1 MNNLLIIVGIIFL
14 ACVLIGV
21 YRGLLKIVA
30 SLAVTIATIVL
41 VLFLSPYVSRGII
54 EYTPLEKDVEKY
66 CATVMRVEDK
76 EAEEPSR
83 EEQIRTIEGANLP
96 KVLQNLLLD
105 NNNNE
110 IYTSIG
116 VENFQEYIYKFLAK
130 KIADILA
137 FVITFLVFTIVAR
150 VAIYIFG
157 IIGDLPVIG
166 GVNRL
171 AGGALGL
178 ATGLVIVW
186 VMFAVVTLLYQT
198 SFGVS
203 CMQNITDSQILTFLY
218 ENNLLMKWIL

>member
-1 MNNLLIIVGIIFL
+1 MNNLLVIVGIIFL

-41 VLFLSPYVSRGII
+41 VLFLSPYVSRAII
-54 EYTPLEKDVEKY
+54 EHTPLEKSVAKY
-66 CATVMRVEDK
+66 CTSVMHIEDK
-76 EAEEPSR
+76 ETKEPSR
-83 EEQIRTIEGANLP
+83 EEQIRTIEEANLP
-96 KVLQNLLLD
+96 SVLQNLLLD
-105 NNNNE
+105 NNNSE

-116 VENFQEYIYKFLAK
+116 VEHFQEYISKFLAK

-137 FVITFLVFTIVAR
+137 FIITFLVLTIVAR
-150 VAIYIFG
+150 VALYIFG

-166 GVNRL
+166 GANRL
-171 AGGALGL
+171 AGGVLGV

-198 SFGVS
+198 PFGVS

-218 ENNLLMKWIL
+218 DNNLLMKWIL